1 MSFLLY
7 WFTLL
12 KLLQTYGAIEKFDLL
27 FHRAGPLIG
36 QPRGYAFVTYSSLV
50 NTQRALR
57 QLHGKMVGT
66 TRISVRLAHSVP
78 KVSIFKGRFKETNAY
93 EYFQSDLEKHK
104 PEINIPALAGGVNK
118 EGRGRYVI
126 NSLLHLKEN

>member
-1 MSFLLY
+1 LSFPLY

-50 NTQRALR
+50 NTQRALKA
-57 QLHGKMVGT
+57 LHGKLVGT

-78 KVSIFKGRFKETNAY
+78 KVRILIFYKGFERKISSLS
-93 EYFQSDLEKHK
+93 FQSELEKQK
-104 PEINIPALAGGVNK
+104 PEINIPALAVGANK
-118 EGRGRYVI
+118 EGRGR
-126 NSLLHLKEN
+126 